1 MFSDSAR
8 PGNFTYHISEVLIL
22 QLIDVPD
29 VAFQLDGSPS
39 HFKSEA
45 REILNDRIYQTVRL
59 NALEMKT
66 VL

>member
-1 MFSDSAR
+1 MFSDSAG
-8 PGNFTYHISEVLIL
+8 PGNFTYHISEWLIL

-29 VAFQLDGSPS
+29 VAVQLDGSPS
-39 HFKSEA
+39 HFKSEV
-45 REILNDRIYQTVRL
+45 REFLNHRFYQTVRL